1 MPFTPPGTEAVAAW
15 AMSQRLR
22 FDPCPDQNWFRDW
35 EPFETMVAPSGYFGA
50 VSWNARRLSIT
61 VAEPWTEEFDT
72 EPVDRT
78 ILAFASHPE
87 LRHRASMRIGEH
99 FLTRVSYVTAPP
111 PPQVKLEDAK
121 WDEHAVTHAVSARS
135 AAAAFTP
142 ALRELL
148 RKQSFSG
155 HLEMRAGGAIVYLGN
170 RKPVPAHYQELLIA
184 TQQIVSAALSRK

>member
-22 FDPCPDQNWFRDW
+22 FDPRPDQNWFREW

-50 VSWNARRLSIT
+50 VSWSARRLSIT

-87 LRHRASMRIGEH
+87 LRHRGSMRIGEH
-99 FLTRVSYVTAPP
+99 FLTRVSYVTTPP
-111 PPQVKLEDAK
+111 PPQVKLDDAA
-121 WDEHAVTHAVSARS
+121 WDEHAVTHALSTRS
-135 AAAAFTP
+135 AAGAFP
-142 ALRELL
+142 KGLRELL

-170 RKPVPAHYQELLIA
+170 RKPVPAHYQELLTV